1 MKERERVRFRF
12 IERAGMIIW
21 YGRVVVT
28 CRSVRC
34 TVVRV

>member
-21 YGRVVVT
+21 SGRVVLH
-28 CRSVRC
+28 
-34 TVVRV
+34 VVQYGVL